1 MSIYSIKQFSM
12 RYPAFSE
19 SALRRLIAKADENG
33 FDMCVIRPPG
43 IKRVYIDEQKF
54 LMWLNSGEVN
64 QIGDEN
70 NLYTE
75 GSIRVKH
82 SPSKLTEIV

>member
-12 RYPAFSE
+12 RYPAFPE
-19 SALRRLIAKADENG
+19 STLRRLIAKADENG

-54 LMWLNSGEVN
+54 LIWVTSN
-64 QIGDEN
+64 QAAQA
-70 NLYTE
+70 
-75 GSIRVKH
+75 
-82 SPSKLTEIV
+82 